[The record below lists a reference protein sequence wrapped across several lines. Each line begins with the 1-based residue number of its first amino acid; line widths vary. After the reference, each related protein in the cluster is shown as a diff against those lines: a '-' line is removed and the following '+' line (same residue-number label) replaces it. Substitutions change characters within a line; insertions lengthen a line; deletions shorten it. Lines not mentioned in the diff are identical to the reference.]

1 MESSNLQ
8 IYWHESQPVYS
19 LCFQE
24 SNNKLKLFTAGGDN
38 KIRAW
43 HLNTKPSETNDKCI
57 KIDTIDFLSSLQQH
71 EQAVNVVRFNN
82 CKPRNILASAGDDGQ
97 ILLWKQNDTIVKEF
111 GMDETEASELKESW
125 YVYKRLR
132 YSSNSEIYDLCWS
145 PDDKYIIVGCMDN
158 CIRIFSI
165 ETEKCIINLKDHN
178 HYVQGVSWDPMN
190 QYVFSQSADRSV
202 HIYKIIFDEENKA
215 EVKDLKLRNKMI
227 KAELPLRGINEKQID
242 FNSTKNSY
250 LFYNETLPSFFRRLA
265 VSPCGSLLCIPAGI
279 YKTENKITNQS
290 NQSNQ
295 SNNNTQEYCNAVHI
309 YTRGAFDLEKMSNKP
324 VISIPFLKKP
334 AIVISFNPIFYKK
347 SDSIKSKFI
356 NLPYKLIFAIAT
368 SNELL
373 IFDTENSIPIS
384 VIGNMHYT
392 PLTDLKW
399 SDDGSLVM
407 VSSTDGFC
415 SYVSVDTALFGQP
428 LDEDMKNSLIKDVN
442 ESQAIIPPKN
452 ETLTVTEDKGISSKS
467 GTTEQVMK
475 KPFDIVNILPVKRK
489 ISNTESIENIITVDD
504 KKPKSNSNNTTPV
517 VNNETVKSPEKIK
530 KRIQPT
536 LLTPV
541 KDQNKS

>member
-43 HLNTKPSETNDKCI
+43 HLNTKQSETNDKCF
-57 KIDTIDFLSSLQQH
+57 KINTIDFLSSLQQH

-111 GMDETEASELKESW
+111 GMDEAEASELKESW

-132 YSSNSEIYDLCWS
+132 FSSNSEIYDLCWS

-158 CIRIFSI
+158 CIRIFSV

-202 HIYKIIFDEENKA
+202 HIYKIIFDEEKKT
-215 EVKDLKLRNKMI
+215 EIKDLKLRNRII
-227 KAELPLRGINEKQID
+227 KADLPLRGINEKQID
-242 FNSTKNSY
+242 FDSIKNSY
-250 LFYNETLPSFFRRLA
+250 LFYNETLPSFFRRLT

-279 YKTENKITNQS
+279 YKTEDKIADET
-290 NQSNQ
+290 NQ
-295 SNNNTQEYCNAVHI
+295 SNNNNQEYCNTVHI
-309 YTRGAFDLEKMSNKP
+309 YTRGAFNLEKMNNRP
-324 VISIPFLKKP
+324 VMSIPFLKKP

-347 SDSIKSKFI
+347 TQSTKSKFI
-356 NLPYKLIFAIAT
+356 DLPYKLIFAIAT

-373 IFDTENSIPIS
+373 IFDTENNVPIS

-415 SYVSVDTALFGQP
+415 SYVSVDTKLFGEP
-428 LDEDMKNSLIKDVN
+428 LDEETKNTLIKEFN
-442 ESQAIIPPKN
+442 ESQTIIPVKN
-452 ETLTVTEDKGISSKS
+452 ENLTVTEDKDTISKRSP
-467 GTTEQVMK
+467 TEQTIK
-475 KPFDIVNILPVKRK
+475 KSFDIVNILPVKRK
-489 ISNTESIENIITVDD
+489 IPCAETNENISAMDD
-504 KKPKSNSNNTTPV
+504 KKPKTNSSNTTPIA
-517 VNNETVKSPEKIK
+517 NNKAVKSPEKIK

-536 LLTPV
+536 LLIPV

>member
-24 SNNKLKLFTAGGDN
+24 SNNQFKLFTAGGDN

-43 HLNTKPSETNDKCI
+43 HLNTKGSDTNENCI

-132 YSSNSEIYDLCWS
+132 FSSNSEIYDLCWS

-158 CIRIFSI
+158 CIRIFSV
-165 ETEKCIINLKDHN
+165 ESEKCIINLKDHN

-190 QYVFSQSADRSV
+190 EYVFSQSADRSV
-202 HIYKIIFDEENKA
+202 HIYKIIFDEENKN
-215 EVKDLKLRNKMI
+215 EIKGLKLRSRMI
-227 KAELPLRGINEKQID
+227 KADLPLRGINEKQID
-242 FNSTKNSY
+242 FDSIKNSY
-250 LFYNETLPSFFRRLA
+250 LFYNETLPSFFRRLT
-265 VSPCGSLLCIPAGI
+265 VSPCGSLLCVPAGI
-279 YKTENKITNQS
+279 YKTEDKITNET
-290 NQSNQ
+290 NQS
-295 SNNNTQEYCNAVHI
+295 SNNNQEYCNAVHI
-309 YTRGAFDLEKMSNKP
+309 YTRGAFNLEKMNNRP
-324 VISIPFLKKP
+324 VMSIPFLKKP
-334 AIVISFNPIFYKK
+334 AIVISFNPIFYNK
-347 SDSIKSKFI
+347 SDSTKSKFI
-356 NLPYKLIFAIAT
+356 DLPYKLIFAIAT

-373 IFDTENSIPIS
+373 IFDTENNVPIS

-415 SYVSVDTALFGQP
+415 SYVSVDTKLFGEQ
-428 LDEDMKNSLIKDVN
+428 LDEETKISLIKEVN
-442 ESQAIIPPKN
+442 ESQTVMPKEN
-452 ETLTVTEDKGISSKS
+452 EISIATQDKGTISKPI
-467 GTTEQVMK
+467 TMEQVVK

-489 ISNTESIENIITVDD
+489 IPTTENDENNVTTDIKQPKNDSI
-504 KKPKSNSNNTTPV
+504 TTPI
-517 VNNETVKSPEKIK
+517 VNNEAIKSPERIK

-536 LLTPV
+536 LLTSV